1 MSLADDVKAFEAEHE
16 VTWQEALKPVPDLLR
31 EFGEMGTAAITDLLN
46 SLARA
51 GKIPQADL
59 PKLLESVKEA
69 EAEGDSECMGYAY
82 ELVHEIFD
90 HEPPTGMSLGEADV
104 WSKDYYGTGLLE
116 SLRSAYS

>member
-1 MSLADDVKAFEAEHE
+1 MTLTDDVKAFEAEFE
-16 VTWQEALKPVPDLLR
+16 TTWQEALKPVPDLLR
-31 EFGEMGTAAITDLLN
+31 EFGGMGTAAITELLS

-51 GKIPQADL
+51 KKISQADL
-59 PKLLESVKEA
+59 PALLESVKEA

-82 ELVHEIFD
+82 ELIHEIFD
-90 HEPPTGMSLGEADV
+90 HEPPTGMSLDEADA